1 MTETGNP
8 PREAESVLY
17 RTTIHW
23 VALLGPVMLF
33 VIGGVS
39 VRSRLVAA
47 LVMMGLAVIWG
58 IFSIHNPRASE
69 FAVHASKLTIRIGFP
84 LRHFY
89 EFPYS
94 QLAGAEFSQP
104 ALGVILNFGKI
115 MLIQSTGEV
124 IVFRM
129 VAKPN
134 ELVERLRREIIRFR
148 QENEP
153 GPADSGT

>member
-8 PREAESVLY
+8 SREAEPVLY

-23 VALLGPVMLF
+23 VAVLGPAMLF
-33 VIGGVS
+33 AIGLVS
-39 VRSRLVAA
+39 VGSRLVAA

-58 IFSIHNPRASE
+58 LFSIQNPCASE
-69 FAVHASKLTIRIGFP
+69 FAVRPSRLTIRVGFP
-84 LRHFY
+84 LRQFY

-94 QLAGAEFSQP
+94 RLAGAEYYQP
-104 ALGVILNFGKI
+104 ALGGILNFGKI
-115 MLIQSTGEV
+115 MLIQSSGEV
-124 IVFRM
+124 TVFRL

-134 ELVERLRREIIRFR
+134 ELVERLKREIIRFR

-153 GPADSGT
+153 GAAESRT